1 MKIEIP
7 IPKKVSTNK
16 IYAGTHWTKRKEL
29 ADLFHQY
36 LLPEKNKHKIKEF
49 PVEITYIFRFK
60 GKLLDCSNCTFMAKM
75 LEDALVGIG
84 LLPDD
89 NPDYVS
95 SIQIYST
102 DGYEDMVEIHIS

>member
-7 IPKKVSTNK
+7 IPKKVSTNT
-16 IYAGTHWTKRKEL
+16 IYSGMDWRKRKRL
-29 ADLFHQY
+29 VDLYHNY
-36 LLPEKNKHKIKEF
+36 LLPEKNKHKLTEF
-49 PVEITYIFRFK
+49 PVEMTYIFRFK
-60 GKLLDCSNCTFMAKM
+60 TKLLDCSNCTFMAKM
-75 LEDALVGIG
+75 LEDALVGIK

-102 DGYEDMVEIHIS
+102 KGDEDMVEIHIS